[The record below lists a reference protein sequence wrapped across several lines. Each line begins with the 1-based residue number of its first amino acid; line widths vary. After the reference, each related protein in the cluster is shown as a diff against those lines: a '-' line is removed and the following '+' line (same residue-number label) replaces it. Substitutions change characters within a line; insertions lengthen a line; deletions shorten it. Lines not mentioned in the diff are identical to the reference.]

1 MGPVAPFFFMT
12 LNTSM
17 ANSGGGYGVVFRC
30 ASHHCDAFHAY
41 TRLDCADV
49 EELLPGTKVLLL
61 PHTPADSG
69 WAPVVVSDRAGGAR
83 FTWHH
88 PECIKL
94 FALSDLGGKVTVGHL
109 LERGRSSPSHN
120 ITTQRCGVSR
130 TESHGLLL
138 DARWEEDVRG
148 SRDTSGC
155 SGWCTCVCVET
166 ASLQN
171 RVADILE
178 FASWGESGVVVCE
191 RGKHRSL
198 SAAHILQLFF
208 HRDVD
213 YRYASTRRACR
224 CGRPAVRH
232 IESICDAFRS
242 LPNRTRPENLLS
254 TKLELPARR

>member
-1 MGPVAPFFFMT
+1 MT

-49 EELLPGTKVLLL
+49 EELLPGTKVLVL

-130 TESHGLLL
+130 TESHGLLITRCQMGRRRTRQKRHNGMQWL
-138 DARWEEDVRG
+138 VHMRLCRNGQSPESRG
-148 SRDTSGC
+148 RHTRIRLVGRKWC
-155 SGWCTCVCVET
+155 SG
-166 ASLQN
+166 L
-171 RVADILE
+171 
-178 FASWGESGVVVCE
+178 
-191 RGKHRSL
+191 
-198 SAAHILQLFF
+198 
-208 HRDVD
+208 
-213 YRYASTRRACR
+213 
-224 CGRPAVRH
+224 
-232 IESICDAFRS
+232 
-242 LPNRTRPENLLS
+242 
-254 TKLELPARR
+254 